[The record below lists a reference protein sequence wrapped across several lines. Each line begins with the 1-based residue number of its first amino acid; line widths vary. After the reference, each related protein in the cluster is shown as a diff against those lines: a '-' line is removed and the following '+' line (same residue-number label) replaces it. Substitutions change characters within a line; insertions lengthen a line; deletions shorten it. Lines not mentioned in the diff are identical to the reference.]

1 MPVLRFRLHSQLL
14 CLATVLLT
22 GAGSAAAQNRGSS
35 QIVGVVLDAQSRR
48 PIPQA
53 RVTLEGTRAE
63 RLTDLRGAFAFPNL
77 SDGDYTVRVVVPG
90 VDSTTTRVRLAPS
103 ERVALEVYVGATL
116 GTVLPEVV
124 VTSSAGSGSGRAD
137 FERRLAEGN
146 GRFITREFIER
157 RKPQDLM
164 DLMRGVAGVR
174 VECATDR
181 YRCAMQFGRSP
192 RGCSP
197 QYYMDGMRT
206 HPSIFYMT
214 LPTDVV
220 GIELYSGAAQVPPEF
235 QGQSSRCGVVAIWT
249 HNGRGVRPED

>member
-1 MPVLRFRLHSQLL
+1 MVLSRFRPHLQIT
-14 CLATVLLT
+14 CLATALLA
-22 GAGSAAAQNRGSS
+22 GASSVAAQNRGGS

-48 PIPQA
+48 PIAQA
-53 RVTLEGTRAE
+53 RVTLVGTRTE
-63 RLTDLRGAFAFPNL
+63 RLTDDRGHFSIPNL
-77 SDGDYTVRVVVPG
+77 ADGPYAVRVVVPG
-90 VDSTTTRVRLAPS
+90 VDSTTTQVRLAQN
-103 ERVALEVYVGATL
+103 ERVSLEVYVGATL

-124 VTSSAGSGSGRAD
+124 VTSAAGSGSGRVD

-146 GRFITREFIER
+146 GRFITREYIER

-249 HNGRGVRPED
+249 HNGRGIRQQY